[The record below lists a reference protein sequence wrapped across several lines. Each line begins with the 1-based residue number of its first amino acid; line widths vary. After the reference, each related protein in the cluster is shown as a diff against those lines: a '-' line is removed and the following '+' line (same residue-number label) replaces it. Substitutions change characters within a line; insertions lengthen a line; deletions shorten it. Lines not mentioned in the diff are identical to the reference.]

1 MGVLFNCLFL
11 LCFHS
16 EGSHR
21 CCIRIHVHNIV
32 MNALS
37 LCYLK
42 ICTSAHA
49 NTHCVF
55 QHIEINF
62 FFNGSIKL
70 CERLDGKNIIFKK
83 SFKRFI
89 LRFFFLC
96 TGPVYVE
103 IYIHM
108 YVDEWSPGTAKIGS
122 KYIKVFIFFSN
133 VTSVRIF
140 NIARHWC

>member
-62 FFNGSIKL
+62 FFNVSNFVRDLMAKISFSKKVL
-70 CERLDGKNIIFKK
+70 ESLYLD
-83 SFKRFI
+83 
-89 LRFFFLC
+89 FFFMYRPSIC
-96 TGPVYVE
+96 RNIYTYVCRW
-103 IYIHM
+103 IKSWYSKN
-108 YVDEWSPGTAKIGS
+108 WS

-140 NIARHWC
+140 NISCHYC